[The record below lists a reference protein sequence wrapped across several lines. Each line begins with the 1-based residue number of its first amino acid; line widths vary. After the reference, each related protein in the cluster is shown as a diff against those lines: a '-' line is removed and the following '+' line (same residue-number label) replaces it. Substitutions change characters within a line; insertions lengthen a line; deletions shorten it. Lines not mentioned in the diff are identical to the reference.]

1 MSRARQL
8 LDELGIE
15 IDPQLYSL
23 ALTHRSYAYEN
34 GGLPHNERLEFL
46 GDSVLG
52 VVVTEY
58 LYRTY
63 PDFPEGRLAKLRA
76 AVVNAQ
82 SLAAVA
88 RELHLGDELLLGRGE
103 VTTGGADKASILADS
118 LEALFGAVLISCGR
132 DAADRLLR
140 HLFDPLVSQAVTVG
154 AGLDWKTSLQEICA
168 ERDLGLPSYRI
179 TETGPD
185 HDKRFTAVAVVGEQS
200 FAAGNGRSKKQA
212 EQQAAEAAFVALT
225 AAD

>member
-1 MSRARQL
+1 L
-8 LDELGIE
+8 LTELGIE

-34 GGLPHNERLEFL
+34 GGIPHNERLEFL
-46 GDSVLG
+46 GDAVLG

-63 PDFPEGRLAKLRA
+63 PDLPEGRLAKLRA

-82 SLAAVA
+82 SLAEVA
-88 RELHLGDELLLGRGE
+88 RDLELGTELLLGRGE
-103 VTTGGADKASILADS
+103 AATGGHDKPSILADS
-118 LEALFGAVLISCGR
+118 LEALFGAVLIAGGR

-140 HLFDPLVSQAVTVG
+140 HLFDPLVDHAATVG

-168 ERDLGLPSYRI
+168 ELELGLPAYRVS
-179 TETGPD
+179 ETGPD
-185 HDKRFTAVAVVGEQS
+185 HDKRFTAIAVVGEQT
-200 FAAGNGRSKKQA
+200 FAPGEGRSKKQA
-212 EQQAAEAAFVALT
+212 EQRAAEAAFAALT
-225 AAD
+225 ADRA